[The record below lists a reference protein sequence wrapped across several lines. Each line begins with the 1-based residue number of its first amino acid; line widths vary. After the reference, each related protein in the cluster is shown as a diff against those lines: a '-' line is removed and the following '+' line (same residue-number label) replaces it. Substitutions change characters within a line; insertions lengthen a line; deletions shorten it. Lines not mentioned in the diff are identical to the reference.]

1 MFFVILLYAL
11 FASVFTVSK
20 TGLQYTEPLF
30 FVGTRMVIAGA
41 IMLAYQ
47 FIRHR
52 NQFVFQKKHFWRLFR
67 LAVFNIYLTNMF
79 EFWGLQHLTS
89 FKTCFIYSLS
99 PFVSALLSYMLFEEK
114 MNFKKWGGL
123 AIGFLGFIPIL
134 MNETAAEEK
143 LGHLLFISW
152 AEICVIA
159 AAISS
164 VYGWIL
170 LKQLVDENGYS
181 PLMANGLSML
191 VGGAIA
197 LVHSSITENW
207 NPLPVTNTV
216 PFLECA
222 LLLILISNLTCY
234 NLYGFLLRKFTA
246 TFMSFAGFTTPLF
259 TAFFGWLYLG
269 EIVTLPFYI
278 SAIIVFSGLLLFY
291 QEELKQGYY
300 VRPELT

>member
-30 FVGTRMVIAGA
+30 FVGTRMAIAGA

-52 NQFVFQKKHFWRLFR
+52 NQFVFQKQHFWRFFR

-99 PFVSALLSYMLFEEK
+99 PFVSALLSYWLFEEK
-114 MNFKKWGGL
+114 MTFKKWGGL

-134 MNETAAEEK
+134 MHETADEEK

-191 VGGAIA
+191 VGGGIA

-207 NPLPVTNTV
+207 NPLPVTNTY

-234 NLYGFLLRKFTA
+234 NLYGFLLKKFTA

-259 TAFFGWLYLG
+259 TALFGWLYLG
-269 EIVTLPFYI
+269 ETVSAPFYV
-278 SAIIVFSGLLLFY
+278 SAFIVFSGLLLFY
-291 QEELKQGYY
+291 QEELKEGYY
-300 VRPELT
+300 VYSEVT